1 MIELVKLPDPVPSA
15 VLLFVLFKIVG
26 VGEVLQQTPRTVTG
40 DPPSL
45 VILPP
50 PIAEAEVRADIGV
63 VLRTGKIIGVFI
75 GNSIP

>member
-1 MIELVKLPDPVPSA
+1 MIELIKLPDPVPSA

-45 VILPP
+45 VIFPP
-50 PIAEAEVRADIGV
+50 LVAEAEVTADIGV
-63 VLRTGKIIGVFI
+63 VMRTGGTAWVFKV
-75 GNSIP
+75 NSLP